1 MKLTLLGGPT
11 VLIETRGWRILT
23 DPTFDP
29 PGGHYG
35 FGWGT
40 GSTKTTGP
48 ALSLTDIG
56 PVDAVLLSHDQ
67 HADNLDG
74 SGREWLAQASQVV
87 TTTTAARRLRH
98 PHVTGLR
105 AGQTTVLDGPDRPA
119 LRILATPCRHGP
131 PLSRPVAGPVVGFAL
146 TVGAADSTNLWVTG
160 DTVLTRPVKRTA
172 RALRPDVLVMHLGG
186 VRFPIT
192 GPIRYTMNAAD
203 AIELVGLAQP
213 RVAVPVHVDGWTH
226 FAEPLDE
233 MRRTLDRAPDDV
245 RAALRWLQPG
255 VAEAV

>member
-11 VLIETRGWRILT
+11 VLIETQGWRIVT

-29 PGGHYG
+29 PGGRYG

-48 ALSLTDIG
+48 ALSPAEVGDI
-56 PVDAVLLSHDQ
+56 DAVLLSHDQ
-67 HADNLDG
+67 HADNLDD
-74 SGREWLAQASQVV
+74 SARRWLTQAAQVV
-87 TTTTAARRLRH
+87 TTTTAARRLGH
-98 PHVTGLR
+98 PHTTGLR
-105 AGQTTVLDGPDRPA
+105 PGQTTVLEGPGRPA
-119 LRILATPCRHGP
+119 VRILATPCRHGP

-146 TVGAADSTNLWVTG
+146 TVGTADRTSLWVTG
-160 DTVLTRPVKRTA
+160 DTVLTRSVKRAA

-192 GPIRYTMNAAD
+192 GPMRYTMNAAD
-203 AIELVGLAQP
+203 AVELVHLAQP

-233 MRRTLDRAPDDV
+233 LRRTLDHAPDDV
-245 RAALRWLQPG
+245 RAAVRWIRPG
-255 VAEAV
+255 DPETL